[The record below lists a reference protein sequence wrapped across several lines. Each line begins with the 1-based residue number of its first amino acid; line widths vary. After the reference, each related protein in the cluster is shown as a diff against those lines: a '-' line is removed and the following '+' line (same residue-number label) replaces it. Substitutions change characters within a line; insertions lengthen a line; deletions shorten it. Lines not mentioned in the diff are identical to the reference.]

1 MNDELALDVTIEAL
15 GKYAKN
21 CEKDPIAEVMNPIEG
36 TYLMTNSLAVALLW
50 KADENL
56 DDCRQ
61 LMHEAIDDAFKKV
74 SNTNKKE
81 RKNE

>member
-1 MNDELALDVTIEAL
+1 MNDELAITIEAL

-21 CEKDPIAEVMNPIEG
+21 CEKDPIAKVMNPIEG

-61 LMHEAIDDAFKKV
+61 LMYEAIDDAFKQV

-81 RKNE
+81 DDHY